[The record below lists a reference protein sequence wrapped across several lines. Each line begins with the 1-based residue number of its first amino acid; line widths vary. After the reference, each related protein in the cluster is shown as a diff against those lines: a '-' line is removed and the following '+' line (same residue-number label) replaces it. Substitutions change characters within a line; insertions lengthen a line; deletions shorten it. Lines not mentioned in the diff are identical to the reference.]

1 MSSSQNNSEQEQG
14 EQQPLVP
21 YIFDDGDEYS
31 LHFLPPVEAAA
42 NMAADAEIARQY
54 DELFAAIL
62 AGDVPSL
69 LSQGRRQQPT
79 EPEEPPS
86 A

>member
-1 MSSSQNNSEQEQG
+1 MSDSQNNPEQGQG

-21 YIFDDGDEYS
+21 YVFDDGDEFS
-31 LHFLPPVEAAA
+31 LQFIPPGQAAA
-42 NMAADAEIARQY
+42 NKAADTEIAQQY
-54 DELFAAIL
+54 NGLLAAIL

-69 LSQGRRQQPT
+69 LLQGRRQQPP
-79 EPEEPPS
+79 ESEEPPT